1 MLTVFCTVLL
11 LSTPTNLE
19 KVSESLGHLIG
30 KHIENLD
37 LPLDLNALAKG
48 IEAERMGNDAPLNE
62 EECLGAIASLQEKKQ
77 EELAKKNL
85 EEAEK
90 YLAAN
95 KEKSGIQT
103 LAEGKLQYQIAK
115 EGKGQKVESYN
126 SPIVRILGRYLDGK
140 PFSASPEE
148 ELLVLEE
155 SIPAFRLGLI
165 GMNEGEVRTLFVH
178 PELGY
183 GEESHL
189 HPGALLIFEV
199 EVVRADAATDEEI
212 ALDPSF
218 NSSLQ

>member
-62 EECLGAIASLQEKKQ
+62 EECLEAIASLQEKKQ

-95 KEKSGIQT
+95 C
-103 LAEGKLQYQIAK
+103 
-115 EGKGQKVESYN
+115 
-126 SPIVRILGRYLDGK
+126 
-140 PFSASPEE
+140 
-148 ELLVLEE
+148 
-155 SIPAFRLGLI
+155 
-165 GMNEGEVRTLFVH
+165 
-178 PELGY
+178 
-183 GEESHL
+183 
-189 HPGALLIFEV
+189 
-199 EVVRADAATDEEI
+199 
-212 ALDPSF
+212 
-218 NSSLQ
+218 SSLTPKRYWRES

>member
-62 EECLGAIASLQEKKQ
+62 EECLEAIASLQEKKQ